1 MNHGVQ
7 CSNTMRPNEDED
19 DGLCCCEFI
28 SSSSGERRHL
38 LQLCCDCAEID
49 DAVDRLVSGR
59 GVPDGRA
66 EKVRKSHSVSK
77 GCLQSSR
84 SS

>member
-1 MNHGVQ
+1 
-7 CSNTMRPNEDED
+7 MRPNEDED

-66 EKVRKSHSVSK
+66 DKVLLNAVHK
-77 GCLQSSR
+77 GRLQSFWDF
-84 SS
+84 